1 MRFLAGVVLGAFT
14 LTCVVAQEAPEAQ
27 ERQPMRQPD
36 AQPAQGW
43 PDAPDQAQGRYVLKT
58 GTRIPLTVLTTVSSK
73 NAAAGD
79 QVYLQTLVPVAIDS
93 RIVIP
98 AGTYVNGTITQ
109 AQRSGKVKGKGQ
121 LYLRFDSLM
130 LASGRTIDLTGRL
143 GGLDGD
149 NPGELNRDEG
159 KVTSDGSKGRDAMVV
174 GTTTASG
181 AAMGSWIGGQG
192 RDAGIGA
199 GAGAAAGLAGILLT
213 RGPDAVL
220 QRGSTLDMVL
230 NRDLVLTDND
240 LAGAGTGFRA
250 PTPRPARQ
258 GGQGNQRT
266 PMRTPGMGCGVPWP

>member
-1 MRFLAGVVLGAFT
+1 MYGREGWFMRFLAGVVLGAFT
-14 LTCVVAQEAPEAQ
+14 LNCVIAQEAPEAQ
-27 ERQPMRQPD
+27 
-36 AQPAQGW
+36 PAPGW
-43 PDAPDQAQGRYVLKT
+43 RDVQVETQGRYVLKT

-130 LASGRTIDLTGRL
+130 LANGRTIDLTGRL

-220 QRGSTLDMVL
+220 QRGSTLEMVL
-230 NRDLVLTDND
+230 NRDLVLTEDD
-240 LAGAGTGFRA
+240 LAGAGTGAGFRA
-250 PTPRPARQ
+250 PNSRPS
-258 GGQGNQRT
+258 GQGNQRT
-266 PMRTPGMGCGVPWP
+266 PMRTPGVSRGLPWQ